1 MATQLKILVLL
12 TFAVVMVFFLSATP
26 EKVTAVY
33 GSDWFEDAKFGIFIH
48 WGLYSVVGRGEW
60 LMVWEK
66 MPISEYE
73 KLTLQFNPV
82 DSNLRDWVR
91 LAKDSGARYITITAK
106 HHDGFCLFDSKFT
119 NYDSM
124 DTMER
129 DFMAEIA
136 EAAHAQGIK
145 LFFYYSLA
153 DWHHPAYKDDW
164 PEYVRYYQAQVRE
177 LFSNYGEIAGVW
189 FDGWLQNPDA
199 DWRLE
204 ETYQMI
210 HQIQPWALIGN
221 NHHQHEPF
229 PGEGFQIFERKLMP
243 LQGAGKA
250 LPVEACETINNS
262 WGYNAADDNYKSVQD
277 LIRLLVEVVGRGGNL
292 LLNIGPRG
300 DGTIPGQQV
309 ERLRAV
315 GKWLEKNGE
324 TIYGT
329 RPGPLPPTD
338 WGYVVQKDRRIYLH
352 ILDWPGS
359 TVELK
364 GLFVKDIASVHL
376 LNGASLSIKEAR
388 GGSII
393 SLPEAMGNEVDTI
406 VELDVRE

>member
-1 MATQLKILVLL
+1 MVKAIAVCGLVLALIVISLSLSDNNQNPL
-12 TFAVVMVFFLSATP
+12 TAKDTSA
-26 EKVTAVY
+26 
-33 GSDWFEDAKFGIFIH
+33 WFEDAKLGIFIH
-48 WGLYSVVGRGEW
+48 WGVYSAVGRGEW
-60 LMVWEK
+60 LMVYEK
-66 MPISEYE
+66 MTVSAYE
-73 KLTLQFNPV
+73 TLVSQFNPV
-82 DSNLRDWVR
+82 KFNAKEWVA
-91 LAKDSGARYITITAK
+91 LAKAAGAHYITITAK

-119 NYDSM
+119 DYDSM
-124 DTMER
+124 DIMGR

-189 FDGWLQNPDA
+189 FDGWLQKPDA

-204 ETYQMI
+204 ETYRMI

-221 NHHQHEPF
+221 NHQHGPLPDED
-229 PGEGFQIFERKLMP
+229 FQIFERELMP
-243 LQGAGKA
+243 LQPAGEA

-262 WGYNAADDNYKSVQD
+262 WGYNATDDNYKSAKD

-300 DGTIPGQQV
+300 DGTIPVQQV

-315 GKWLEKNGE
+315 GEWLEKNGE
-324 TIYGT
+324 AIYGT

-338 WGYVVQKDRRIYLH
+338 WGYAVQKDRRIYLH
-352 ILDWPGS
+352 ILDWPGD
-359 TVELK
+359 TVQLE
-364 GLFVKDIASVHL
+364 GLSVKEITSVHL
-376 LNGASLSIKEAR
+376 LNGDSLSIKEAL

-393 SLPEAMGNEVDTI
+393 SLPEAMRNEVDTI

>member
-1 MATQLKILVLL
+1 MVKAIAVCGFALALIVISLSISDNTQNPL
-12 TFAVVMVFFLSATP
+12 TAKDTS
-26 EKVTAVY
+26 
-33 GSDWFEDAKFGIFIH
+33 SWFQDAKLGIFIH
-48 WGLYSVVGRGEW
+48 WGVYSMLGRGEW
-60 LMVWEK
+60 VMVHEK
-66 MPISEYE
+66 MTIPEYE
-73 KLTLQFNPV
+73 TLVSQFNPV
-82 DSNLRDWVR
+82 KFNAKEWVA
-91 LAKDSGARYITITAK
+91 LAKAAGARYITITAK

-119 NYDSM
+119 DYDSM
-124 DTMER
+124 NTVGR
-129 DFMAEIA
+129 DFMAEITK
-136 EAAHAQGIK
+136 AAHAQGMK

-153 DWHHPAYKDDW
+153 DWHHPAYNNDW
-164 PEYVRYYQAQVRE
+164 PEYVGYYQAQVRE

-189 FDGWLQNPDA
+189 FDGWLQKPDA

-221 NHHQHEPF
+221 NHQHEPL

-243 LQGAGKA
+243 LQGAGKV
-250 LPVEACETINNS
+250 LPAEACETINDS
-262 WGYNAADDNYKSVQD
+262 WGYNAADDNYKSTQD
-277 LIRLLVEVVGRGGNL
+277 LIRLLVKVVSRGGNL

-300 DGTIPGQQV
+300 DGTIPTEQV
-309 ERLRAV
+309 DRLREL

-324 TIYGT
+324 AIYGT

-364 GLFVKDIASVHL
+364 GLLVKDIASAHL
-376 LNGASLSIKEAR
+376 LNGPSLSIKEAP

-393 SLPEAMGNEVDTI
+393 SLPERTKGKVDTI
-406 VELDVRE
+406 VELDARE